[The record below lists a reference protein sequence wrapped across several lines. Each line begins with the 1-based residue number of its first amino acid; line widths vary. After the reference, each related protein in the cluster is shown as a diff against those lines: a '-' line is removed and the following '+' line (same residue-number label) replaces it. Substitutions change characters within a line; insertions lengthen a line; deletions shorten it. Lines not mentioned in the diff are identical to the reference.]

1 MTADR
6 PNGPPR
12 PDCLAGFP
20 HPADR
25 DRLIG
30 HEAAERLLAA
40 AVAAGRLHH
49 AWLISGPPGIG
60 KATLAYR
67 FARFML
73 ARDGE
78 GNGDANGHGG
88 GPAAAGLA
96 VAPDHRVFRQIA
108 AGGHGNLFQLR
119 RQLNDKAR
127 PAAYFTVIRIDE
139 VRAMAPFLAHTAHQ
153 PGWRAVVVDSA
164 DEMNVNAQNAL
175 LKSLEEPPPR
185 TVFLLVAHAP
195 GRLPATIRSR
205 CRLLAL
211 RPLDETAQNDV
222 IAELCPEI
230 PPEERLLLARLGEGS
245 PGRAL
250 ALAGQHGLAVYRDVT
265 GLIAGM
271 PALDVVK
278 LHGLG
283 DRLGR
288 KTAEPEYHAMTR
300 LIDWWLARLIR
311 AKATGEAPPEIVAG
325 EAAVN
330 QRLAAASSLEHW
342 IEVWEKVGRLVER
355 ADAVNLD
362 RKAVTLAVFTMIERT
377 VRG

>member
-1 MTADR
+1 MTAD
-6 PNGPPR
+6 GPVGLPR

-20 HPADR
+20 HPAER
-25 DRLIG
+25 DRLVG
-30 HEAAERLLAA
+30 HDAAERLLAA
-40 AVAAGRLHH
+40 AVETGRLHH

-67 FARFML
+67 FARYLL
-73 ARDGE
+73 ARAGE
-78 GNGDANGHGG
+78 GNGDGG
-88 GPAAAGLA
+88 SPAAAGLA
-96 VAPDHRVFRQIA
+96 VAPDHRVIRQIA

-139 VRAMAPFLAHTAHQ
+139 VRAMAPFLAHTPHQ
-153 PGWRAVVVDSA
+153 PGWRVVIVDAA

-175 LKSLEEPPPR
+175 LKSLEEPPPL

-205 CRLLAL
+205 CRQLAL
-211 RPLDETAQNDV
+211 RPLDEAPLIDV
-222 IAELCPEI
+222 IAELGPKI
-230 PPEERLLLARLGEGS
+230 APEERLALARLGEGS

-250 ALAGQHGLAVYRDVT
+250 ALAGEDGLKLYRDMT
-265 GLIAGM
+265 GLLASM
-271 PALDVVK
+271 PTLDVVK

-283 DRLGR
+283 DRLAR
-288 KTAEPEYHAMTR
+288 RTAESEYRAMTR

-311 AKATGEAPPEIVAG
+311 AKATGEVPPEIVAG
-325 EAAVN
+325 EAAQN
-330 QRLAAASSLEHW
+330 QRIAGATSLEHW

-362 RKAVTLAVFTMIERT
+362 RKAVTLDVFTMIERR